1 MGTSKNKPAN
11 ASAKEPAGKGGSAEA
26 QGNSRDA
33 NKPANSTK
41 RKNESAGK

>member
-1 MGTSKNKPAN
+1 MEMSKNKSAN

-33 NKPANSTK
+33 NKPANPTK
-41 RKNESAGK
+41 QKNETAGK